1 MPASWPAPGAV
12 GTLGISAGPIRPPGE
27 HMPDARSFQGG
38 FARCYEVTDTET
50 GSAYAVKVIS
60 QSRITKPHQREK
72 VGSGPG
78 LADEARGGDGGV
90 GAPEG

>member
-1 MPASWPAPGAV
+1 
-12 GTLGISAGPIRPPGE
+12 
-27 HMPDARSFQGG
+27 MPDAPSAQGG

-78 LADEARGGDGGV
+78 LAEEARGGDGGV
-90 GAPEG
+90 GALEG